1 MGDAA
6 YIAFNGEVNGTT
18 AEKLLTA
25 VSGLTNEGTDS
36 VCVLLS
42 TSGGSISK
50 ALTIYNTLIALPIHL
65 TVYNVGSVN
74 SIGNVVFLAGRKRYA
89 CPGSTF
95 MFHGIGIDLKSPA
108 RLDER
113 ELIEK
118 VEAVRF
124 HQKLVARIFSERT
137 TMSIATARQ
146 MFRRETFLDPDEARR
161 LGIIQAIRQPRVP
174 SGAKYTQL

>member
-1 MGDAA
+1 MCRCISGARRRTGDGRGRPSP
-6 YIAFNGEVNGTT
+6 FGGEVNATT
-18 AEKLLTA
+18 AEKLCHGVEPDQRGHGHGLCAA
-25 VSGLTNEGTDS
+25 VDQRREHR
-36 VCVLLS
+36 
-42 TSGGSISK
+42 K

-95 MFHGIGIDLKSPA
+95 MFHGIGVDLKSPA
-108 RLDER
+108 RLGER

-124 HQKLVARIFSERT
+124 GTVDVGA
-137 TMSIATARQ
+137 
-146 MFRRETFLDPDEARR
+146 LDP
-161 LGIIQAIRQPRVP
+161 VY
-174 SGAKYTQL
+174 AKSWRDRT